1 MGKSNGL
8 NLDKKPV
15 PCSTCGRSYRADL
28 IKKCPGCA
36 SISVVNNYQAAS
48 TRNEASEN
56 QGIGANLDDL
66 VSAQN
71 RTTHAVRAF
80 VRFLFIQLSGIT
92 FAVLLWNISLAFVDQ
107 QECFRSGEKCNG
119 NAFLQFLA
127 AVVWIVS
134 VVWSSKAGWEE
145 LEKSKI
151 L

>member
-1 MGKSNGL
+1 MGSKLYVIGNYTTSILWQTIEVNSNGGRDSFVSKVDTSGTL
-8 NLDKKPV
+8 NW
-15 PCSTCGRSYRADL
+15 
-28 IKKCPGCA
+28 IKK
-36 SISVVNNYQAAS
+36 
-48 TRNEASEN
+48 
-56 QGIGANLDDL
+56 IGGSLDDL
-66 VSAQN
+66 VIAQN

-145 LEKSKI
+145 LEKSNI
-151 L
+151 V

>member
-1 MGKSNGL
+1 MGRSSGL

-15 PCSTCGRSYRADL
+15 PCGTCGRLYRADL

-36 SISVVNNYQAAS
+36 AISEANNFQS
-48 TRNEASEN
+48 TSVRNVAIEN
-56 QGIGANLDDL
+56 QDIGANLDDL
-66 VSAQN
+66 VRAQN

-145 LEKSKI
+145 LEKSNI
-151 L
+151 V